1 MRKEIKTIRNTKLST
16 LSLHSIM
23 IRRERY
29 SSLGL
34 VLGRHKWVSI
44 EAPTLT
50 EFRETRVSK
59 TKVKVAIGTEN
70 DSERSAML
78 NHS

>member
-1 MRKEIKTIRNTKLST
+1 
-16 LSLHSIM
+16 M
-23 IRRERY
+23 IQRERY
-29 SSLGL
+29 SSPGL

-50 EFRETRVSK
+50 EFGKTNVSK

-70 DSERSAML
+70 DSERSAIL
-78 NHS
+78 NHFVTPIPAN